1 MKTQKQAL
9 KWAKSKIGTGVDW
22 DGFYGFQCMDL
33 TVAYMNYVTDGK
45 VTMWGNAIDAPRN
58 SFGDTAKVIRNYPA
72 FVPKAG
78 DIVVWT
84 SGNFSTYG
92 HIAIVLDGNP
102 GGDLM
107 TITVAEQNWLG
118 LGASKSE
125 LTTKRV
131 HNYSGITHFIR
142 PNFKAEPKTT
152 TKKPVAKKPAPK
164 KATAKKPAT
173 KKVKKRKIMLVA
185 GHGYND
191 PGAVGNGENERDFI
205 RKNITK
211 RVKSYLEKAGHE
223 VALYGGSK
231 QDQDM
236 FQDTAYGQ
244 SIGNRKDYGL
254 YWVKNQGYEVVVEF
268 HLDAASPSAS
278 GGHTIIASGVKADSI
293 DTGIQNA
300 IKKHVGTIRGIT
312 GRANLLNCNVSKEVN
327 INYRLV
333 ELGFITNKSDM
344 NKIKKNL
351 DAYCKDIA
359 EAISGGAIKGGVSK
373 STASKPTAK
382 KAPKK
387 PASKVSNVG
396 NKFNF
401 NGLYTNKY
409 GTRWYYENNS
419 FTCNVRA
426 GIVTRVGS
434 PFTTA
439 PKAGI
444 LYYGQTVTYNQV
456 AVNNKEPYV
465 WISWITY
472 DGTEVWMPIEVLDKN
487 GVITDQWGTFAK

>member
-1 MKTQKQAL
+1 MAIKKTKSEAIKYLNSLEGRGWDFDGYYGWQCFDLANFYYNYL
-9 KWAKSKIGTGVDW
+9 TGGRLAGFAAKNIPTANNFKGIA
-22 DGFYGFQCMDL
+22 
-33 TVAYMNYVTDGK
+33 TVHKNTPDFKAQ
-45 VTMWGNAIDAPRN
+45 
-58 SFGDTAKVIRNYPA
+58 
-72 FVPKAG
+72 AG
-78 DIVVWT
+78 DIVVF
-84 SGNFSTYG
+84 SGKYGGGYG
-92 HIAIVLDGNP
+92 HVAIVTNGNYDGNYMKFQSL
-102 GGDLM
+102 D
-107 TITVAEQNWLG
+107 QNWYGGG
-118 LGASKSE
+118 LARTEVAQKI
-125 LTTKRV
+125 V
-131 HNYSGITHFIR
+131 HNYDFPMWFIR
-142 PNFKAEPKTT
+142 FDFKPEKSKST
-152 TKKPVAKKPAPK
+152 TKKKAKVK
-164 KATAKKPAT
+164 KETAKKPAN

-191 PGAVGNGENERDFI
+191 PGAAGNGENERDFI

-244 SIGNRKDYGL
+244 SVGNRKDYGL

-268 HLDAASPSAS
+268 HLDAASPSSS

-373 STASKPTAK
+373 SSATKSTAK
-382 KAPKK
+382 PKQAK
-387 PASKVSNVG
+387 TSSSTSGWNYNKTVG
-396 NKFNF
+396 SYWK
-401 NGLYTNKY
+401 K
-409 GTRWYYENNS
+409 ENLT
-419 FTCNVRA
+419 FTCTTPK
-426 GIVTRVGS
+426 GIVTRYNS
-434 PFTTA
+434 PTLRSQI
-439 PKAGI
+439 AG
-444 LYYGQTVTYNQV
+444 LLRKGQSVVYDEI
-456 AVNNKEPYV
+456 AIKDGYV
-465 WISWITY
+465 WIHWIAY
-472 DGTEVWMPIEVLDKN
+472 GGSHIWMPVRPCVGTPPNHIVKN
-487 GVITDQWGTFAK
+487 AWGTFR